1 MKAWVGE
8 LLPNSLYCLFVYH
21 IRNSTALM
29 RMSKN
34 CFPIKSRTFV
44 TLFAVKC
51 KVSYCAYIYIQP
63 LYTKIKTVHTTIC
76 SVAGVLGGNV

>member
-1 MKAWVGE
+1 MGE
-8 LLPNSLYCLFVYH
+8 LVPNSLYCLFVYH
-21 IRNSTALM
+21 M

-51 KVSYCAYIYIQP
+51 KVSYYAYIYIQP